1 MDETNDNQPKSKPL
15 GSQLEQ
21 RTLLTILRQTFKPMQ
36 EAVLRG
42 TTFKIEA
49 LGAIE

>member
-21 RTLLTILRQTFKPMQ
+21 RTLLTILCQTFKPMQ
-36 EAVLRG
+36 EAVLRS

-49 LGAIE
+49 LGAIK